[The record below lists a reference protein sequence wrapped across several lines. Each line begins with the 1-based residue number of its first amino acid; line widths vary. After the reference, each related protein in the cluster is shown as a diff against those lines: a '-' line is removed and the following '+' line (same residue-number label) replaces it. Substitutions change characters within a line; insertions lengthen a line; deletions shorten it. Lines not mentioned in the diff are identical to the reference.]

1 MGKLKEELRKVY
13 HRKKEK
19 ARQQLKLFEKGEIP
33 YEKLNRLA
41 KKLFYKRIKAGYQFP
56 KTIIFKRLKETKES
70 KGGVA

>member
-1 MGKLKEELRKVY
+1 MGKLKEELRKIY

-19 ARQQLKLFEKGEIP
+19 AKKQLKLFEEGKIP
-33 YEKLNRLA
+33 YEKLNRVA

-56 KTIIFKRLKETKES
+56 KTILFKKLEDVEKS